1 MLLILT
7 CFISIVLGDT
17 RIKEP
22 AWSDASVC
30 HGPQPFNYGYNS
42 RRLGNEGSNGWN
54 CTRDGCN
61 QHTDGFLLI
70 EDDIVLAEELCQDLG
85 DGVPRCYW
93 VDPNVIFWGDNSY
106 EHRICTWHG
115 DAECLYLD
123 G

>member
-7 CFISIVLGDT
+7 CFISIVLSVQFQ
-17 RIKEP
+17 EP
-22 AWSDASVC
+22 AWYPESVC
-30 HGPQPFNYGYNS
+30 HGPQQPFYD
-42 RRLGNEGSNGWN
+42 

-61 QHTDGFLLI
+61 ENKIVPRRLVGD
-70 EDDIVLAEELCQDLG
+70 DDIVLAEELCQDLG